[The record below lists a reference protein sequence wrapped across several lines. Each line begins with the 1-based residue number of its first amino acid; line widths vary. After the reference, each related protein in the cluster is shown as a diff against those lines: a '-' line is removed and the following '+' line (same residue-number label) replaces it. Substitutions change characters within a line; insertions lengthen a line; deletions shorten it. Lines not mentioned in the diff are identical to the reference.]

1 MYAGGSNIYMCI
13 PLPFVPSRLVHVHAF
28 FNGLVAHLK
37 KLGLKF
43 DWKQLKPVW
52 LGDVSPY
59 HNNWGIR
66 STAYLNAHTIGYCL
80 CKIIQFS
87 SRTLKKKKTW
97 IHKYTQSPI
106 NSINYLLKWSPTA
119 ICQHTKSSYFCWDY
133 WDYTKTWTHKSL
145 TTYSCH

>member
-1 MYAGGSNIYMCI
+1 MCI

-87 SRTLKKKKTW
+87 SRTLKKKKNLNPQ
-97 IHKYTQSPI
+97 IYTISNKFYQLSFKMI
-106 NSINYLLKWSPTA
+106 TNCHMSTYKIKLFLLRLLRLYKNLNPQ
-119 ICQHTKSSYFCWDY
+119 IVNNILLP
-133 WDYTKTWTHKSL
+133 L
-145 TTYSCH
+145 TTWQS